1 MGLLLL
7 GSSWSPSFKISEIS
21 AIFQA
26 CGKILLV
33 NEAIIIDVISGRI
46 VGRLSLIMRV
56 GILSIPG
63 DLFNG
68 ID

>member
-46 VGRLSLIMRV
+46 VGRLSLIM
-56 GILSIPG
+56 
-63 DLFNG
+63 
-68 ID
+68 